1 MFFVENVF
9 TNDRVR
15 VISFFY
21 KTADVIWCKC
31 ALGSSQIQVRMTKAE
46 NKEKNLY
53 YDLFLFLEKK
63 TLEEEFEKKS
73 SPPDERYGHK
83 EDQQLSDLESP
94 PQHK

>member
-1 MFFVENVF
+1 MMCPKFVS
-9 TNDRVR
+9 
-15 VISFFY
+15 IS
-21 KTADVIWCKC
+21 
-31 ALGSSQIQVRMTKAE
+31 G
-46 NKEKNLY
+46 
-53 YDLFLFLEKK
+53 KK

>member
-1 MFFVENVF
+1 MCIRKLSNTSENDQIRKRICTMMCPKFVS
-9 TNDRVR
+9 
-15 VISFFY
+15 IS
-21 KTADVIWCKC
+21 
-31 ALGSSQIQVRMTKAE
+31 G
-46 NKEKNLY
+46 
-53 YDLFLFLEKK
+53 EKK

>member
-1 MFFVENVF
+1 MMCPKFVS
-9 TNDRVR
+9 
-15 VISFFY
+15 IS
-21 KTADVIWCKC
+21 
-31 ALGSSQIQVRMTKAE
+31 G
-46 NKEKNLY
+46 
-53 YDLFLFLEKK
+53 EKK